1 MEKVKYRCRS
11 VHPLTCNAMVFTGLI
26 VDAHLD
32 EIVLRQTATQLVKA
46 WPVLGGQLYRSGRP
60 YALSTGSTVDFASRT
75 LPKGATSWKHG
86 VLQSREC
93 NQPTVIDAL
102 DPEELDAAFIFN
114 VPARPANTFLIRV
127 TLLQD
132 ATLLC
137 FGISHHL
144 ADGTAAYDVIR
155 AYCNL
160 LVGRPTTSPL
170 LPPDACGHRMS
181 DRVILNDAQ
190 ERLVRSITYAE
201 HLSNFTIGF
210 WPILLLIVRVVWCL
224 LLRKLCLQETLEERY
239 IYLPDNWVGA
249 MHKRALA
256 AFAATPVGAQ
266 PTRNNVINA
275 WFLKTVYGPLP
286 SSRADMYFYGPLSY
300 RRVVEPPQPGTYW
313 IHNSIGLLR
322 HKLSVSQ
329 IQNEPV
335 AMLAGRLRLASL
347 RYTSPA
353 SIKAFLRM
361 CEDHASQWMLPKI
374 PAKGR
379 MPMVMITTWTS
390 FDFSSLDFSGAAY
403 DQSKPVRVLF
413 VHPLVRSLRQGVW
426 PSAYTLKCAQ
436 EGGYW
441 LRAWNTPSGWKESS
455 QMVDVDAL

>member
-1 MEKVKYRCRS
+1 MEKVKYRCRT

-32 EIVLRQTATQLVKA
+32 EIVLRQTAAQLVKA
-46 WPVLGGQLYRSGRP
+46 WPALGGQLYRSGRP
-60 YALSTGSTVDFASRT
+60 YAHSTGSTVDFASRT
-75 LPKGATSWKHG
+75 LPKGAASWKHG
-86 VLQSREC
+86 VLQSTEC
-93 NQPTVIDAL
+93 SQPTVIDAL

-132 ATLLC
+132 ANLLC

-155 AYCNL
+155 AYCDL
-160 LVGRPTTSPL
+160 LAGRPITSPL

-181 DRVILNDAQ
+181 DRVIPNDPQ
-190 ERLVRSITYAE
+190 EKLVRSITYAE
-201 HLSNFTIGF
+201 HLSNFTTGF
-210 WPILLLIVRVVWCL
+210 WPILLLIARVVWCL
-224 LLRKLCLQETLEERY
+224 LLRKLCLQETLQERY
-239 IYLPDNWVGA
+239 IYLPDDWVGA
-249 MHKRALA
+249 MHKRPLA
-256 AFAATPVGAQ
+256 AFAPTTVGAQ

-275 WFLKTVYGPLP
+275 C
-286 SSRADMYFYGPLSY
+286 Y

-329 IQNEPV
+329 IQNESV
-335 AMLAGRLRLASL
+335 AKLAGGLRLVSL

-361 CEDHASQWMLPKI
+361 CEDHSSQRMLPKI

-379 MPMVMITTWTS
+379 VPMVMVTTWTG
-390 FDFSSLDFSGAAY
+390 FDFARLDFSGAAC
-403 DQSKPVRVLF
+403 DENKPVRVLF
-413 VHPLVRSLRQGVW
+413 VHPLVRSLPQGVR
-426 PSAYTLKCAQ
+426 PSAHTLKGVR

-441 LRAWNTPSGWKESS
+441 LRAWNTPSGWKRFS
-455 QMVDVDAL
+455 QMVIADTLMF